1 MVARKAYRAI
11 SINNKAAEQLN
22 AKDIKHSQTFLACE
36 RVTRPLTLLPGGAH
50 ERTSAR

>member
-11 SINNKAAEQLN
+11 SINKAAEQLN